1 MDKSNKTGIFLHT
14 AILLFLSTLFF
25 SCDTEY
31 VDKINDIPGD
41 VIKVPGYT
49 QIESFTF
56 KDTENNAINGALTDD
71 AIIIT
76 WSSYMALPET
86 IKPEIILGTEAT
98 ISPAS
103 GAEVPFK
110 DGTVYTVT
118 SKAGTTK
125 KYTIKIDI
133 RQKEPKS
140 WTYNSGDFLYKG
152 FMQRMTNNES
162 ATGVDNLWLSLK
174 DTKVYFV
181 DATDK
186 KTEYTA
192 EIVYLGVGDGGL
204 FPDYGVYYFLPD
216 NMPAGKYDMRI
227 KNGAYVL
234 QNTSVDNRFK
244 VEVAEP
250 DYFSA
255 ERYGTPIE
263 KQAGETFEIRGGM
276 MNTITAAVLYNNKA
290 KTLIYPV
297 EIVSLTPYRA
307 VLKVPSG
314 IPAGIYDRIRFTTN
328 DGSSVLN
335 YSVTIK

>member
-1 MDKSNKTGIFLHT
+1 MDKSNKTGIFLHR

-41 VIKVPGYT
+41 VVQVSGYT

-56 KDTENNAINGALTDD
+56 KDTENNAISGAITDD

-86 IKPEIILGTEAT
+86 IKPEIVLGTEAT
-98 ISPAS
+98 VSPAS
-103 GAEVPFK
+103 GTEVPFK
-110 DGTVYTVT
+110 DGTLYTVT

-125 KYTIKIDI
+125 KYTIKIDL

-140 WTYNSGDFLYKG
+140 WTYNGGDFLYKG
-152 FMQRMTNNES
+152 FMQNMTNNGS
-162 ATGVDNLWLSLK
+162 SNSIDNLWLSLK
-174 DTKVYFV
+174 DTRVYFV
-181 DATDK
+181 AASDK

-192 EIVYLGVGDGGL
+192 EIVYFGGGDAGL
-204 FPDYGVYYFLPD
+204 FPAYGVYYFLPD
-216 NMPAGKYDMRI
+216 NMPAGQYDMRI
-227 KNGAYVL
+227 KNGAYIL

-255 ERYGTPIE
+255 ERYGSPIE
-263 KQAGETFEIRGGM
+263 KKAGETFEIRGGM
-276 MNTITAAVLYNNKA
+276 MNTISAAVIYNNKA
-290 KTLIYPV
+290 KTLIYPI
-297 EIVSLTPYRA
+297 EIVSLTPYKA

-314 IPAGIYDRIRFTTN
+314 ITTGIYDRIRFTTN

-335 YSVTIK
+335 YTVTIK